1 MASRYIIVC
10 NYGTHDG
17 NMVQIN
23 NMLTYDKNFYD
34 CEKLCQRLNKSMYFE
49 KQHCR
54 WSSQYLSK
62 ILAANFLIFFLAFS
76 AVTMNFL
83 SILWMIYETNWNFCT
98 LTTFIR
104 PTPPLTAILSYFKCQ
119 QAIIERCLIL
129 HTGGHL
135 PYVFALIKVICHWKR
150 QGGTK
155 RHSL

>member
-62 ILAANFLIFFLAFS
+62 ILAANFLIFFSSIFS
-76 AVTMNFL
+76 RHNELPFNFVDDL
-83 SILWMIYETNWNFCT
+83 
-98 LTTFIR
+98 
-104 PTPPLTAILSYFKCQ
+104 
-119 QAIIERCLIL
+119 
-129 HTGGHL
+129 
-135 PYVFALIKVICHWKR
+135 
-150 QGGTK
+150 
-155 RHSL
+155 